1 MKESKEQEIKK
12 ILTRGVEEVIVKSH
26 LEKVLKSGKKLR
38 VKLGIDPTAPDLH
51 LGHTVPL
58 IKLGQFQK
66 AGHKIILIIGDFTAT
81 IGDPSGRTEARK
93 PLLEK
98 QVKSNMKKYVGYAGK
113 IIDIKKTEIRYN
125 SEWLKKGGIR
135 LFLELVKGASVQQIL
150 KREDFKKRLALGND
164 VSVLE
169 SLYPLFQGYDSVA
182 VKADVEIGGRDQ
194 KLNLLMGRRV
204 QRSFGMSEQDIM
216 TFPLIEGTDGVR
228 KMSKS
233 YGNYVALDEK
243 PGEMFGKI
251 MSIPD
256 SLTKTYFENLT
267 DVDAPKGFG
276 PYKSKLLLA
285 ETIVG
290 MYHSAPTA
298 KKAREEFIRVFSKK
312 ELPRELPSLK
322 IKNKK
327 PDILELLVKA
337 GVPSKNEARR
347 LVLQGGVKINGE
359 TKNNPNEKTAFRGG
373 EVLRIGKHRFFKI
386 VI

>member
-1 MKESKEQEIKK
+1 MIKR
-12 ILTRGVEEVIVKSH
+12 ILTRGVEEIIVKSH
-26 LEKVLKSGKKLR
+26 LEGLLRSGKKLR

-66 AGHKIILIIGDFTAT
+66 AGHKIVLIIGDFTAT

-93 PLLEK
+93 PLSEK
-98 QVKSNMKKYVGYAGK
+98 QVKSNMKKYISFAGK
-113 IIDIKKTEIRYN
+113 IINIKKTEIRYN
-125 SEWLKKGGIR
+125 SEWLKGGGVK
-135 LFLELVKGASVQQIL
+135 LFLELAKGASVQQIL

-204 QRSFGMSEQDIM
+204 QRFFGMPEQDIM

-243 PGEMFGKI
+243 PNEMFGKI

-256 SLTKTYFENLT
+256 SLIKIYFEALT
-267 DVDAPKGFG
+267 DVDAPKSLNS
-276 PYKSKLLLA
+276 YKSKLLLA

-290 MYHSAPTA
+290 MYHSKGTA
-298 KKAREEFIRVFSKK
+298 KKAREEFIKVFSKK
-312 ELPRELPSLK
+312 ELPKELPLLK

-327 PDILELLVKA
+327 PDIMELLVKA

-347 LVLQGGVKINGE
+347 LIMQGGVKINGE

>member
-1 MKESKEQEIKK
+1 MIKK

-26 LEKVLKSGKKLR
+26 LEGLLRSGKKLR

-66 AGHKIILIIGDFTAT
+66 AGHKIVLIIGDFTAT

-98 QVKSNMKKYVGYAGK
+98 QVKLNMKKYISFAGK
-113 IIDIKKTEIRYN
+113 IINIKKTEIRYN
-125 SEWLKKGGIR
+125 SEWFKSGGVK
-135 LFLELVKGASVQQIL
+135 LFLELAKGASVQQIL

-204 QRSFGMSEQDIM
+204 QRFFGMPEQDIM

-243 PGEMFGKI
+243 PNEMFGRI
-251 MSIPD
+251 TSIPD
-256 SLTKTYFENLT
+256 SLIKIYFEALT
-267 DVDAPKGFG
+267 DVDAPKGLSS
-276 PYKSKLLLA
+276 YKSKLLLA

-290 MYHSAPTA
+290 MYHSASTA
-298 KKAREEFIRVFSKK
+298 KRAKEEFIRVFSKK
-312 ELPRELPSLK
+312 EMPKEMPALRLK
-322 IKNKK
+322 APNLQLI
-327 PDILELLVKA
+327 DLLIRA
-337 GVPSKNEARR
+337 GVKSKNEARR
-347 LVLQGGVKINGE
+347 LIMQDGVKINGE

-373 EVLRIGKHRFFKI
+373 EILRIGKHRFFKI